1 MSLLGKVVD
10 DLQVELDKTR
20 NDIATEKIQIQ
31 RVRKGRE
38 RGREEE
44 ILTLSFYSSHT
55 VEQ

>member
-10 DLQVELDKTR
+10 DLQAELDKTR

-31 RVRKGRE
+31 RVREGRE
-38 RGREEE
+38 RGREGE
-44 ILTLSFYSSHT
+44 ILTLSFYSPHT